1 MATINGT
8 QSVFVSVPTPECQT
22 PASYNAYIAGTVRIA
37 EEMAM
42 ELHAAAEAEWLA
54 DEEAQAEY
62 QAWCEET
69 DRGFPTDEDFERM
82 EAESSA
88 TYGIDAYVEELNAA
102 PPHVRFKMVEGGGK

>member
-22 PASYNAYIAGTVRIA
+22 PPSYQAYIANAVRIA

-62 QAWCEET
+62 QAWLEEV
-69 DRGFPTDEDFERM
+69 DRGFPTDEDLERM
-82 EAESSA
+82 AEEWELRQL
-88 TYGIDAYVEELNAA
+88 GDAYAEELNAN
-102 PPHVRFKMVEGGGK
+102 PFRFVGGVK